1 MGYIL
6 QQVEKPPE
14 RKNEDSDDEG
24 GEEEEDAEEV
34 EEFEADLDISDC
46 FPIPP
51 KKDYLLDYVIDRPIP
66 AFDQM
71 KDSNEVFRPTTP
83 GQRRLLIDN
92 NTISHNNNNNYV
104 CIKKNECYIIALV
117 LLTRYN

>member
-6 QQVEKPPE
+6 QQIDKTAE
-14 RKNEDSDDEG
+14 RKNDESDDEG

-51 KKDYLLDYVIDRPIP
+51 KKDFLQDYIIEQSRDFGIDHMNQTDTSR
-66 AFDQM
+66 D
-71 KDSNEVFRPTTP
+71 VFRPTTP
-83 GQRRLLIDN
+83 GQRRFGLD
-92 NTISHNNNNNYV
+92 
-104 CIKKNECYIIALV
+104 V
-117 LLTRYN
+117 LF

>member
-1 MGYIL
+1 LGYIL

-83 GQRRLLIDN
+83 GQRRINGEGRESIVIGESVNIDLSN
-92 NTISHNNNNNYV
+92 RNGMN
-104 CIKKNECYIIALV
+104 
-117 LLTRYN
+117 